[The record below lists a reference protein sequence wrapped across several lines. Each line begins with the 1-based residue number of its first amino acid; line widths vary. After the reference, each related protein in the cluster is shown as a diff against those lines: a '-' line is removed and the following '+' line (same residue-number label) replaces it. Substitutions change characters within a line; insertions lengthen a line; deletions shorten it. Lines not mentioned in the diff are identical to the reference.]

1 MADKLVPSLDD
12 GGAIRR
18 FRDMGD
24 GTFAEVV
31 SMSAGT
37 AGAAGFPAGATPV
50 AAVVTAANA
59 LTAPALPAAVGK
71 TTYVTG
77 IQFSAASPTA
87 ATIIG
92 ANLQGVL
99 GGTVQYVLPLP
110 ASSAQ
115 AALTP
120 FALTFEPPLPAS
132 AANTAITLSVS
143 AVGAGS
149 ITQTA
154 AIQGFQL

>member
-12 GGAIRR
+12 GGAVRR

-24 GTFAEVV
+24 GTYAEVV
-31 SMSAGT
+31 AASAGT
-37 AGAAGFPAGATPV
+37 AGAAGYPTGAVPV
-50 AAVVTAANA
+50 AAVATAANA
-59 LTAPALPAAVGK
+59 ATAPTLPAAVGK
-71 TTYVTG
+71 TTYVSG

-87 ATIIG
+87 ATVIG

-110 ASSAQ
+110 AAAAQ

-120 FALTFEPPLPAS
+120 FAVVFNPPVPAS

-154 AIQGFQL
+154 AIQGFQI